1 MIEPL
6 AYTIAQACKV
16 ACAGRTTLYAAI
28 ASGELRAFKRGRRT
42 ILLANDL
49 RAWLDKLPPI
59 KVRPVDNTQPREGQ
73 G

>member
-6 AYTIAQACKV
+6 AYTIAQAV

-59 KVRPVDNTQPREGQ
+59 KVRPVDNTQPGEGQ